1 MPKQMEKSNKTF
13 NVFMPC
19 NAMFSG
25 RRNRKEKGNK
35 TFILCNVMQSNV
47 KANIRMPTHIVEGE
61 KRAKIHHITQYQVEC
76 QNIQKRLQTN
86 HVYLGSCNVT
96 QCEDGCQNSLTTVD
110 KRSSLLPISLSTPVT
125 TTQPCMS

>member
-1 MPKQMEKSNKTF
+1 MFLCLVTQCLVDAETERKRVTKLLSYVMSCK
-13 NVFMPC
+13 
-19 NAMFSG
+19 AMLS
-25 RRNRKEKGNK
+25 
-35 TFILCNVMQSNV
+35 
-47 KANIRMPTHIVEGE
+47 RMPTHIVEGE

-76 QNIQKRLQTN
+76 QNIQKRLQTI
-86 HVYLGSCNVT
+86 HVYLGSFDVT